1 METVV
6 FQSPKKHRIIAVKN
20 LLIENNIP
28 ITSVK
33 IRIYVAW
40 STYSRKTNTGKVET
54 RESCDELNV
63 PIEEFSEK
71 LNDAQIFEL
80 YTDEKYED
88 AAAELI
94 ENCDEE
100 TFFDDC
106 IFRSKNYDEAIEIYM
121 LLNKNNIPCD
131 DVSTSVD
138 EYLLFI
144 DPENKDEAAKI
155 IEQNNKD
162 KERTYEYQNIKPNET
177 IFEEYHENNIFKY
190 ILPFLFGLCI
200 LLFRID
206 NKFIFE
212 IIIKKIVEVIKEFI
226 GVL

>member
-28 ITSVK
+28 ITCVK
-33 IRIYVAW
+33 IHVYVEW
-40 STYSRKTNTGKVET
+40 TTYNRRTNTEFKEK

-63 PIEEFSEK
+63 PIEEFYEK

-88 AAAELI
+88 AAEKLI

-106 IFRSKNYDEAIEIYM
+106 IFRSKNYDEAFEVYR
-121 LLNKNNIPCD
+121 LLIKNNIPCD
-131 DVSTSVD
+131 DISTSVD

-144 DPENKDEAAKI
+144 DPENKEKAAKI
-155 IEQNNKD
+155 IEQNNKY
-162 KERTYEYQNIKPNET
+162 KARMY
-177 IFEEYHENNIFKY
+177 
-190 ILPFLFGLCI
+190 
-200 LLFRID
+200 
-206 NKFIFE
+206 
-212 IIIKKIVEVIKEFI
+212 
-226 GVL
+226 